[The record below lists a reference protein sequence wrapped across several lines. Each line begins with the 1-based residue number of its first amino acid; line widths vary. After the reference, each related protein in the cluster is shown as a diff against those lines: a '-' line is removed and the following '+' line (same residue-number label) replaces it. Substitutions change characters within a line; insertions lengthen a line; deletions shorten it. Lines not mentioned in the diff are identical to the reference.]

1 MTEATRQDQRI
12 QTICLLI
19 LSAVAIGAS
28 LFWLRAVMIPF
39 VLALFFSVGLAPI
52 VDVQMRYLHLP
63 RPAAVMATLFLVF
76 LALNL
81 VTALASLSLGQLSAK
96 IPLYQEQIQQMTKLA
111 AGLLKKLGLRQW
123 SDVDPLSLMSATNVG
138 SMLLGTTNAVVGLLS
153 DSVLV
158 MIFLAFLLLGE
169 PMASVGFWGEVQSQ
183 IKVYLVAKVVLS
195 TATGFLVG
203 IILWSLGVDL
213 ALVFG
218 LFTFLLNFIPNV
230 GPIIATLL
238 PLPVVLVSP
247 DVSATSAVLAILL
260 PLVIHQI
267 FGNIVEPRM
276 MGTSLDLDPV
286 AILLALI
293 FWGTLWG
300 VVGMLLAT
308 PITGVL
314 RILLQRL
321 DITAPLGDVLAGRR

>member
-1 MTEATRQDQRI
+1 
-12 QTICLLI
+12 
-19 LSAVAIGAS
+19 
-28 LFWLRAVMIPF
+28 
-39 VLALFFSVGLAPI
+39 
-52 VDVQMRYLHLP
+52 
-63 RPAAVMATLFLVF
+63 
-76 LALNL
+76 
-81 VTALASLSLGQLSAK
+81 
-96 IPLYQEQIQQMTKLA
+96 
-111 AGLLKKLGLRQW
+111 LLKKLGLRQW

-203 IILWSLGVDL
+203 IVLWSLGVDL

-247 DVSATSAVLAILL
+247 DVSATSAVLAIAL

-276 MGTSLDLDPV
+276 MGTSLDLDPI